1 MKHKSIITLTL
12 ITVCTITLAACAGK
26 ASRSGVEL
34 GNNVDNSPLT
44 TAVNIESVHDLK
56 NPAEL
61 KKFIEFFHMDKALLV
76 ERSAQQFGE
85 SPAEETDPDTG
96 TTLLKLD
103 KTGLIFH
110 LTDEEGVPVSH
121 VEILDGSPFHYG
133 YARANMSFPDIMNLV
148 GETMITADPYA
159 EAEEQKEYQLTYPL
173 DGVSVAF
180 TSNQVFGNSSKMM
193 VNSWGYYDEEPT
205 LLSAKEIHTAH
216 GLFSI
221 PASWVGKIA
230 LEDSGTHQ
238 IVSFLSPHGSY
249 PLVEM
254 ELFNLSE
261 WSELAPKEQN
271 HYQMISKTEDW
282 VFGAKR
288 LSGHPGDKKDAESYR
303 SMQSEI
309 DDVLNS
315 FKSSVPPDSRE
326 GQSGN

>member
-1 MKHKSIITLTL
+1 MKYKSIITLIL
-12 ITVCTITLAACAGK
+12 IILCTITLAACEEK
-26 ASRSGVEL
+26 ASRSGVDLE
-34 GNNVDNSPLT
+34 NNGDNSLST
-44 TAVNIESVHDLK
+44 TANKNESSYDLK

-61 KKFIEFFHMDKALLV
+61 KKFVEFFDMDKALLV

-96 TTLLKLD
+96 ATFLKLE
-103 KTGLIFH
+103 KTGLIFY
-110 LTDEEGVPVSH
+110 LTDEEGIPVSQ
-121 VEILDGSPFHYG
+121 VDILDGSPFHYG
-133 YARANMSFPDIMNLV
+133 GAKSHMSFPEIMNLV
-148 GETMITADPYA
+148 GDTMITADPYS
-159 EAEEQKEYQLTYPL
+159 EGEEQKEYQITYPL

-180 TSNQVFGNSSKMM
+180 TSNQVFENSSKMM

-238 IVSFLSPHGSY
+238 IVSFLSPHGYY

-261 WSELAPKEQN
+261 WSELAPEEQN

-288 LSGHPGDKKDAESYR
+288 LSSHPSDKEDAESYR

-315 FKSSVPPDSRE
+315 FKSSVPLDSRE
-326 GQSGN
+326 GLSRN